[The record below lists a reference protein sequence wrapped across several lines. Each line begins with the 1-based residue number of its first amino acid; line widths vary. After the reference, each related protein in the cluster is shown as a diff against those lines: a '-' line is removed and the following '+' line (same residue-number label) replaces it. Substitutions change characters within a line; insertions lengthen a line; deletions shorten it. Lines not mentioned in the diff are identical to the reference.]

1 MSNLYCKTKAG
12 KFFKVWSN
20 NVDEKTMHVYPHNEQ
35 FDAESTVTDIVQYS
49 EIEKVDTRL
58 SALEC

>member
-1 MSNLYCKTKAG
+1 
-12 KFFKVWSN
+12 
-20 NVDEKTMHVYPHNEQ
+20 MHVYPHNEQ